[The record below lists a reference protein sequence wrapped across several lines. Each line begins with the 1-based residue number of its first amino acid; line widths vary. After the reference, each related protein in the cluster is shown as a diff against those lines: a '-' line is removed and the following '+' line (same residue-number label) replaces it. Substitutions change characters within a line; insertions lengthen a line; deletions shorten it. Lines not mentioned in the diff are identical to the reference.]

1 MKVAVSSTGADLDA
15 QVSRIFGRC
24 PTFLFVDTDTLE
36 FEVMPNS
43 AVGLSGGA
51 GVQSAQVV
59 QRQGAEAILSGNMGP
74 NAMAVVQSA
83 GIPCYNA
90 AGMTIREA
98 IAALLAGELESM
110 GGATVP
116 KDYAKFGGGSAN
128 GSGGGSGRGGGMGM
142 GRRRR

>member
-1 MKVAVSSTGADLDA
+1 MKVAISSTGADLDA

-24 PTFLFVDTDTLE
+24 PMFLFVDTDTMA
-36 FEVMPNS
+36 FEVMQNS

-59 QRQGAEAILSGNMGP
+59 QRQGAEAVLSGNMGP
-74 NAMAVVQSA
+74 NAMAVIQSA
-83 GIPCYNA
+83 GIPFYNA

-98 IAALLAGELESM
+98 IAALVAGELESM

-116 KDYAKFGGGSAN
+116 KDYAKFGGGS
-128 GSGGGSGRGGGMGM
+128 GRGSGRGGGMGM
-142 GRRRR
+142 GRGRR